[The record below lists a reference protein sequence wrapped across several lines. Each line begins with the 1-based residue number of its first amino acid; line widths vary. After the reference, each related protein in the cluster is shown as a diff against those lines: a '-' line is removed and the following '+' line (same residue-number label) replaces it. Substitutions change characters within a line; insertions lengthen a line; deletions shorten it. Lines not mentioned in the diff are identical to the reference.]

1 MTALAAFH
9 ILVAT
14 DLTADGLAILES
26 APDARV
32 QVVTPTLAAV
42 RAGLKDAHALIARD
56 EVELDRALIETAPQ
70 LQVIARVGTTL
81 SGIDIEAAT
90 ARGIVVMNTPGTSAI
105 AHAEHTLALMLAL
118 SRRLTSAHNSLK
130 DGWWLLDRTRQAGT
144 QLHGKT
150 AGIIGLGR
158 VGSLVA
164 QRCLAF
170 GMAVLAADPYI
181 SEEQTGDKR
190 IALVGLREL
199 LQRSDYITLH
209 VPVTSETRGLL
220 NAARIQQIKS
230 GARIVNIAH
239 GGLWDEDA
247 VAQAVQAGSL
257 AGVAVDVYAEEPPYN
272 CPLIGLENVIHTPR
286 IGDNTVEAAQDLSTQ
301 IVQQVLDALRGAD
314 YRNVV
319 NMPFM
324 PGVDFESS
332 RPYLRLAECI
342 GTLLH
347 TLARTPI
354 RRLGV
359 EYRGD
364 THGLVKPLTV
374 ALLKGM
380 LTPVQGDQV
389 NYINAPLLAAERGVQ
404 VAQAK
409 GLKTVDYKNVVAAQV
424 TLEDGEEIFIAG
436 TLLDRRVP
444 HIVLINEYN
453 LNFVPEGHLLIMGS
467 YDQPGVIGRLGTL
480 LAANQINIASW
491 HTGRAQPGGS
501 TLTVLA
507 LDTPL
512 PDALLDTLRQQD
524 FVRHAHQV
532 FI

>member
-1 MTALAAFH
+1 MSAFH

-14 DLTADGLAILES
+14 DLTPDGLSILES

-32 QVVTPTLAAV
+32 QVVTPNLSAV
-42 RAGLKDAHALIARD
+42 RAGLKSAHALIARD
-56 EVELDRALIETAPQ
+56 EVELDRTLIEAAPR

-81 SGIDIEAAT
+81 NGIDIEAAT
-90 ARGIVVMNTPGTSAI
+90 GRGIVVMNTPGTSAI

-118 SRRLTSAHNSLK
+118 SRRLITAHNSLK
-130 DGWWLLDRTRQAGT
+130 EGWWLLDRMRHAGI
-144 QLHGKT
+144 QLYGKT
-150 AGIIGLGR
+150 VGIVGLGR
-158 VGSLVA
+158 VGSIVA
-164 QRCLAF
+164 QRCLSF
-170 GMAVLAADPYI
+170 GMTVLAADPYI
-181 SEEQTGDKR
+181 TEDQTGDKR
-190 IALVGLREL
+190 ITLVGLREL

-209 VPVTSETRGLL
+209 VPVTAETRGLL
-220 NAARIQQIKS
+220 SAERIQQIKP
-230 GARIVNIAH
+230 GARLINIAH
-239 GGLWDEDA
+239 GSIWDEHA
-247 VAQAVQAGSL
+247 VAEAVKSGQLG
-257 AGVAVDVYAEEPPYN
+257 GVAVDAYAEEPPYN
-272 CPLIGLENVIHTPR
+272 CPLIGLENVIHTPH

-301 IVQQVLDALRGAD
+301 IVQQVLDALRGTD

-324 PGVDFESS
+324 PGVDFEST

-342 GTLLH
+342 GVLLH

-364 THGLVKPLTV
+364 AHGLVKPLTV
-374 ALLKGM
+374 GLLKGM
-380 LTPVQGDQV
+380 LTPVRGEKV

-404 VAQAK
+404 VSQAK
-409 GLKTVDYKNVVAAQV
+409 NLKTIDYKNVVAAQV
-424 TLEDGEEIFIAG
+424 TLENGEEIFMAG
-436 TLLDRRVP
+436 TLLDRREP
-444 HIVLINEYN
+444 HIVRINEYN

-467 YDQPGVIGRLGTL
+467 YDQPGVIGRVGTL
-480 LAANQINIASW
+480 LAENQINIASW
-491 HTGRAQPGGS
+491 HTGRAQPGGN

-532 FI
+532 YI

>member
-1 MTALAAFH
+1 MTARFH

-14 DLTADGLAILES
+14 DLTADSLDMLRS
-26 APDARV
+26 APDAQV
-32 QVVTPTLAAV
+32 QVAAPALAAL
-42 RAGLKDAHALIARD
+42 RAGLQGAHALIARD
-56 EVELDRALIETAPQ
+56 EINIDRALIAAAPR
-70 LQVIARVGTTL
+70 LQVIARVGTAL
-81 SGIDIEAAT
+81 SGIDVEAAT

-118 SRRLTSAHNSLK
+118 SRRLTSAHNSLR
-130 DGWWLLDRTRQAGT
+130 DGCWPQDRARQAGT
-144 QLHGKT
+144 QLYGKT
-150 AGIIGLGR
+150 AGVIGLGR
-158 VGSLVA
+158 VGSIVA

-170 GMAVLAADPYI
+170 GMTVLAADPYL
-181 SEEQTGDKR
+181 SGEQTGDKR
-190 IALVGLREL
+190 ITLVGLREL

-209 VPVTSETRGLL
+209 APVTAETRGLL
-220 NAARIQQIKS
+220 NAARIAQIKA
-230 GARIVNIAH
+230 GARVVNIAH
-239 GGLWDEDA
+239 SSLWDEAA
-247 VAQAVQAGSL
+247 VAEAVSAGRL
-257 AGVAVDVYAEEPPYN
+257 AGAAVDVYAEEPPGGS
-272 CPLIGLENVIHTPR
+272 PLIGLENVIHTPR
-286 IGDNTVEAAQDLSTQ
+286 SGDNTVEAAQDLSTQ

-324 PGVDFESS
+324 PGVDFETT

-342 GTLLH
+342 GALLH
-347 TLARTPI
+347 TLARTPV

-364 THGLVKPLTV
+364 AHGLVKPLTV
-374 ALLKGM
+374 ALLKGL
-380 LTPVQGDQV
+380 LTPVLSDQV

-409 GLKTVDYKNVVAAQV
+409 GLKTVDYNNVVAAQV
-424 TLEDGEEIFIAG
+424 TLEDGEEILIAG

-444 HIVLINEYN
+444 HIVLINKYA

-480 LAANQINIASW
+480 LAENQINIASW
-491 HTGRAQPGGS
+491 HTGRVQPGGS

-512 PDALLDTLRQQD
+512 SDELLDTLRQQD
-524 FVRHAHQV
+524 YVRHAHLV

>member
-1 MTALAAFH
+1 MTARFH

-14 DLTADGLAILES
+14 DLTADSLDMLHG
-26 APDARV
+26 APDTQA
-32 QVVTPTLAAV
+32 QAVTPTLAAL
-42 RAGLKDAHALIARD
+42 RAGLQDAHALIARD
-56 EVELDRALIETAPQ
+56 EIDIDRALIAAAPR

-118 SRRLTSAHNSLK
+118 SRRLISAHNSLK
-130 DGWWLLDRTRQAGT
+130 DGCWPLDRTRQAGT

-158 VGSLVA
+158 VGSIVA

-170 GMAVLAADPYI
+170 GMTVLAADPYI
-181 SEEQTGDKR
+181 SGEQTGDKR
-190 IALVGLREL
+190 IMLVGLREL

-209 VPVTSETRGLL
+209 APVTAETRGML
-220 NAARIQQIKS
+220 NAARIAQIKA

-239 GGLWDEDA
+239 SGLWDEDA
-247 VAQAVQAGSL
+247 IAQAVSVGSL
-257 AGVAVDVYAEEPPYN
+257 AGAAVDVYAEEPPGN

-286 IGDNTVEAAQDLSTQ
+286 SSDNTVEAAQDLSTQ
-301 IVQQVLDALRGAD
+301 IVQQVLDALRGTD

-324 PGVDFESS
+324 PGVDFETT

-342 GTLLH
+342 GALLH
-347 TLARTPI
+347 TLARTPV

-374 ALLKGM
+374 ALLKGL
-380 LTPVQGDQV
+380 LTPALGDQV

-409 GLKTVDYKNVVAAQV
+409 GLKTVDYNNVVAAQV
-424 TLEDGEEIFIAG
+424 TLEDGEEIFMAG

-444 HIVLINEYN
+444 HIVLINEYT

-480 LAANQINIASW
+480 LAENQINIASW

-512 PDALLDTLRQQD
+512 SDELLHTLRQQD
-524 FVRHAHQV
+524 YVRHAHLV

>member
-1 MTALAAFH
+1 VTPFN

-14 DLTADGLAILES
+14 DLTTDGLNILEGAS
-26 APDARV
+26 DVRV
-32 QVVTPTLAAV
+32 QTVTPTLSAV

-56 EVELDRALIETAPQ
+56 EVELDRTLIEAAPC

-81 SGIDIEAAT
+81 SGIDIETAT
-90 ARGIVVMNTPGTSAI
+90 ERGIIVMHTPGTSAI

-118 SRRLTSAHNSLK
+118 SRRLTTAHNSLK
-130 DGWWLLDRTRQAGT
+130 DGWWLLDRMRQAGT

-150 AGIIGLGR
+150 VGIIGLGR
-158 VGSLVA
+158 VGSIVA
-164 QRCLAF
+164 QRCLSF
-170 GMAVLAADPYI
+170 GMAVLAADPYLT
-181 SEEQTGDKR
+181 EDQTGDKR
-190 IALVGLREL
+190 ITLVGLREL

-220 NAARIQQIKS
+220 SAERIEQIKP
-230 GARIVNIAH
+230 GARVINIAH
-239 GGLWDEDA
+239 GSIWDEDA
-247 VAQAVQAGSL
+247 AAQAVKAGRL

-324 PGVDFESS
+324 PGVDFDSM

-342 GTLLH
+342 GVLLH

-380 LTPVQGDQV
+380 LTPVQGDKV
-389 NYINAPLLAAERGVQ
+389 NYINAPVLAVERGVQ
-404 VAQAK
+404 VAQSK

-424 TLEDGEEIFIAG
+424 TLEDGEEIFMAG
-436 TLLDRRVP
+436 TLLDRREP

-453 LNFVPEGHLLIMGS
+453 LNFVPEGHLLIIGS
-467 YDQPGVIGRLGTL
+467 YDQPGVIGRVGTL
-480 LAANQINIASW
+480 LAENQINIASW
-491 HTGRAQPGGS
+491 HTGRAQPGGN

-512 PDALLDTLRQQD
+512 PDALLDILRQQD
-524 FVRHAHQV
+524 FIRHAHQV
-532 FI
+532 FV